1 MGANPLPLKP
11 NESGCHHCP
20 LPRALVPSSPT
31 KVSLEICRN
40 CPARPHTKQIILT
53 KKNLQLQIAHC
64 HLFPPTTRVHYCKDC
79 LRPLLASMP
88 PLLHASCL
96 DQPDLDPIL
105 ITMLMQIMASS

>member
-1 MGANPLPLKP
+1 MPSLPLTKGLSPLLP
-11 NESGCHHCP
+11 NQGLIRDLP
-20 LPRALVPSSPT
+20 QLPRP
-31 KVSLEICRN
+31 
-40 CPARPHTKQIILT
+40 PAHKTNYFD